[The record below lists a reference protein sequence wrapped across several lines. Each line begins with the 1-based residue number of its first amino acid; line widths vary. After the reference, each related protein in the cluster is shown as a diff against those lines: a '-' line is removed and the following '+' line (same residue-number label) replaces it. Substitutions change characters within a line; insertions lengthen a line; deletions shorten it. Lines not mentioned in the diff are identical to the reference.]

1 MREEDMEVVRFRESN
16 AFHTDMRIYRNAPPI
31 TMQISFCDARDLSPY
46 QSEALARHSSHLAL
60 KIFDV
65 ARGRLDS
72 NILNRYVA
80 PRVVVQIDNFRALAQ
95 NRVVKNPLFLAHLP
109 VQVRRVHAMVL
120 HSSSFEAWVTMNIGN
135 EYHWADLVLTRIGM
149 RWMCTTLQLG

>member
-1 MREEDMEVVRFRESN
+1 
-16 AFHTDMRIYRNAPPI
+16 
-31 TMQISFCDARDLSPY
+31 
-46 QSEALARHSSHLAL
+46 
-60 KIFDV
+60 
-65 ARGRLDS
+65 
-72 NILNRYVA
+72 
-80 PRVVVQIDNFRALAQ
+80 LAQ